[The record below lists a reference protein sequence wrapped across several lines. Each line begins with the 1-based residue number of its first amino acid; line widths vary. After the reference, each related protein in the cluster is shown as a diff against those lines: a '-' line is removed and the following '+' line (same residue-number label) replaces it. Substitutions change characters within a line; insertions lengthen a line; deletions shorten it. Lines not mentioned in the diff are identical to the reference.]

1 MPVFDDFFFDIGR
14 VDPYHA
20 ALMFTPPSDKL
31 LPRHVDP
38 RRFAQQGIKL
48 DGLAPVAEMPR
59 LVEATQDSSAKL
71 EVHLQFAVNEEG
83 KKVVT
88 GQASGDLT
96 LVCQRCLEPVKLPV
110 DANISLAVVWDE
122 EKANALPSY
131 LEPWIHGE
139 GAADL
144 YEMLEEEMLL
154 SLPAVAYHEEPC
166 IDKSLFSSG
175 KPVEVA
181 VKKNPF
187 NVLEQLKS
195 SPKS

>member
-1 MPVFDDFFFDIGR
+1 
-14 VDPYHA
+14 
-20 ALMFTPPSDKL
+20 MFTPSSDKL
-31 LPRHVDP
+31 LPRQVDP
-38 RRFAQQGIKL
+38 RRFAQQGIKV
-48 DGLAPVAEMPR
+48 DGIIPVAEMPR
-59 LVEATQDSSAKL
+59 LVEATLDASAKL
-71 EVHLQFAVNEEG
+71 QVNLQFAVNEEG

-88 GQASGDLT
+88 GQASGELT

-110 DANISLAVVWDE
+110 DAEVSLGIVWDE
-122 EKANALPSY
+122 ENANALPSY

-144 YEMLEEEMLL
+144 YEMIEEEMLL

-166 IDKSLFSSG
+166 VDTKLFSSG

-181 VKKNPF
+181 EVKKNPF